1 MVVIR
6 GKSEIRSAR
15 ELSEFAEN
23 YLKTSRLHAYK
34 RRLQANKRNFKSIK
48 GIRAVHRVETIDSQ
62 NLLVRKSC
70 YCDNCLE
77 CEECM
82 NIAQVGR
89 CTAIELV
96 CDSTNSSN
104 GNTFLEREQNESIV
118 DLITEGTIF
127 AVVCDDDGHDF
138 YLLKAT

>member
-1 MVVIR
+1 
-6 GKSEIRSAR
+6 
-15 ELSEFAEN
+15 
-23 YLKTSRLHAYK
+23 
-34 RRLQANKRNFKSIK
+34 
-48 GIRAVHRVETIDSQ
+48 
-62 NLLVRKSC
+62 
-70 YCDNCLE
+70 
-77 CEECM
+77 M

-118 DLITEGTIF
+118 DLVAEGTIF